1 MVPSPGPQFVFT
13 VHGSK
18 FLFTGGPCL
27 QFAFTG
33 PGPNLYLP
41 ALAPNLCLPTLNETF
56 HLPVLVPKLYLQ
68 TLAPAIASNLYL
80 PFQIKILLPLP
91 QPLVQSLPVIFKE
104 IGGWLFLK

>member
-68 TLAPAIASNLYL
+68 TLTPAIASNLYL

-91 QPLVQSLPVIFKE
+91 QPLVQSLP
-104 IGGWLFLK
+104 LLSLKKLAVGCF